1 RLVRHRVSG
10 SPGRRGWVSSIL
22 TRFPR
27 GASGMLGTLRREEGR
42 RPRRR
47 RDEPDQERRRGRRRV
62 REAAAAEA
70 EAGARVGDRAPEPP
84 PTTFRTTRMPPA
96 PMNITLIECHAF
108 RPLATAKI
116 APRTARATIA
126 PASVSTNR
134 LTAALPAHFFIAS
147 LSHPRDAGPTR
158 DLHHILACAYVSV
171 CLHYGH
177 GGRAEGTRRTPPE

>member
-1 RLVRHRVSG
+1 
-10 SPGRRGWVSSIL
+10 
-22 TRFPR
+22 
-27 GASGMLGTLRREEGR
+27 
-42 RPRRR
+42 
-47 RDEPDQERRRGRRRV
+47 
-62 REAAAAEA
+62 
-70 EAGARVGDRAPEPP
+70 DRAPEPP

-108 RPLATAKI
+108 RPVATAKI

-177 GGRAEGTRRTPPE
+177 GGRAEGTRRTPPEADLDARTGRRAHGGRDRLALRDLAAGGLAAPGRPEGGRARGRATER